1 MSIESLKELDER
13 IQLFLDKVEKLRREN
28 QALTERLADSERRL
42 EEAGAQLKQFE
53 SDRRQHESE
62 RTEVKNRI
70 EKLLERLNGLD
81 FA

>member
-28 QALTERLADSERRL
+28 QLLTERLADSERRL
-42 EEAGAQLKQFE
+42 EEADAQLKQFE
-53 SDRRQHESE
+53 SDRRQSESE
-62 RTEVKNRI
+62 RTEVKDRI
-70 EKLLERLNGLD
+70 EKLLARLNGLD

>member
-62 RTEVKNRI
+62 RTEFKNRI

>member
-13 IQLFLDKVEKLRREN
+13 IQLFLDKVEKLRHEN
-28 QALTERLADSERRL
+28 QALTERLTDSERRL
-42 EEAGAQLKQFE
+42 AEVGAQVKQFE